1 MTVSRFKGI
10 AGLAL
15 ATMVAGMMAGSVQAQ
30 GADPAVRGKL
40 LFLQCAACHAVVLGA
55 PAKVG
60 PNLSGVYGRKAGAL
74 AGFKYSPAL
83 PKAGLTWDEAN
94 LDKWLAAPAKLV
106 PGTIMLFPGLPK
118 PEDRKAVIAYL
129 KTVK

>member
-1 MTVSRFKGI
+1 MKVSRFMGLTVM
-10 AGLAL
+10 AMGLA
-15 ATMVAGMMAGSVQAQ
+15 TAGAAQAQ

-40 LFLQCAACHAVVLGA
+40 LFLQCGACHAVVPGA

-60 PNLSGVYGRKAGAL
+60 PNLSGVFGRKAGAA

-83 PKAGLTWDEAN
+83 TKAGLTWNEGN
-94 LDKWLAAPAKLV
+94 LDKWLAAPAKLA

-118 PEDRKAVIAYL
+118 PEDRKAVIAYIKTL
-129 KTVK
+129 K

>member
-1 MTVSRFKGI
+1 MKVSRFM
-10 AGLAL
+10 GLAVMAFGL
-15 ATMVAGMMAGSVQAQ
+15 AGAAQAQ
-30 GADPAVRGKL
+30 SADPAVRGKL
-40 LFLQCAACHAVVLGA
+40 LFLQCGACHAVVPGA

-60 PNLSGVYGRKAGAL
+60 PNLSGVFGRKAGAA

-83 PKAGLTWDEAN
+83 AKAGLVWDAGN
-94 LDKWLAAPAKLV
+94 LDKWLTSPAKVV
-106 PGTIMLFPGLPK
+106 PGTMMLFPGMPK

>member
-1 MTVSRFKGI
+1 MKVSRFLGP
-10 AGLAL
+10 AAMAVGLITA
-15 ATMVAGMMAGSVQAQ
+15 APAQAQ

-40 LFLQCAACHAVVLGA
+40 LFLQCAACHAVAPGA

-60 PNLSGVYGRKAGAL
+60 PNLSGVYGRKAGAV

-83 PKAGLTWDEAN
+83 AKAGLAWDEGN
-94 LDKWLAAPAKLV
+94 LDKWLTSPAKLV

>member
-1 MTVSRFKGI
+1 MKVSRFM
-10 AGLAL
+10 GLAVMAMGL
-15 ATMVAGMMAGSVQAQ
+15 ATAGAAQAQ

-40 LFLQCAACHAVVLGA
+40 LFLQCGACHAVVPGA

-60 PNLSGVYGRKAGAL
+60 PNLSGVFGRKAGAA

-83 PKAGLTWDEAN
+83 AKAGLTWDEGN
-94 LDKWLAAPAKLV
+94 LDKWLTSPAKLV

-129 KTVK
+129 KTLK

>member
-1 MTVSRFKGI
+1 MKVSRFM
-10 AGLAL
+10 GLAAMVMGL
-15 ATMVAGMMAGSVQAQ
+15 ATAGSAQAQ

-40 LFLQCAACHAVVLGA
+40 LFLQCGACHAVAPGA

-60 PNLSGVYGRKAGAL
+60 PNLSGVVGRKAGAV

-83 PKAGLTWDEAN
+83 AKAGLGWDEGN
-94 LDKWLAAPAKLV
+94 LDKWLMAPAKLV

-129 KTVK
+129 KTLK

>member
-1 MTVSRFKGI
+1 MTVSRFKGF

-15 ATMVAGMMAGSVQAQ
+15 GMVMMAGGAQAQ

-40 LFLQCAACHAVVLGA
+40 LFLQCGACHAVTPNA
-55 PAKVG
+55 TAKVG
-60 PNLSGVYGRKAGAL
+60 PNLSGVYGRKAGAA

-83 PKAGLTWDEAN
+83 TKAALTWDEGN

-106 PGTIMLFPGLPK
+106 PGTIMLFPGLAK